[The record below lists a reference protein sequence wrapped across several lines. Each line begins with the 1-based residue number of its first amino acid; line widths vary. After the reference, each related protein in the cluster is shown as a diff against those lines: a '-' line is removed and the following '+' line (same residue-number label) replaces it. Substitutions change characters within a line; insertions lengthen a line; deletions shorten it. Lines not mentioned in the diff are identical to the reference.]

1 MNEARKVVARLDN
14 VTKRYGNTVALDGVS
29 VDVMEGGVVAM
40 LGPNGAGKTTSIRLL
55 LGLST
60 PTNGSA
66 FVFGGDPH
74 KSENRRRI
82 GAMLQV
88 GKVPETLKVRE
99 HLDLF
104 RSYYPNPLS
113 MDETIELG
121 GLAGIEN
128 RKFGDLSG
136 GQKQRVLFALA
147 LCGDPELLFLD
158 EPTLGFDVEVRRAFW
173 KQIRAYI
180 ARGRTILLTTHY
192 LEEADALA
200 DRIVVIDHGSIVA
213 DGTPAEIKSRADGR
227 RVRCTTTVSVDEIRR
242 MRGVA
247 SVVSDG
253 ERVEIITS
261 LPEQNV
267 KELLNRDESLSNL
280 EVASVGLEDAFMKLV
295 SRENTA

>member
-1 MNEARKVVARLDN
+1 MNDARKVVARLDN

-29 VDVMEGGVVAM
+29 LDVMEGGVVAM